1 MLGKK
6 KIQGVKSS
14 YLHHFI
20 EKSHEN
26 WNVNSDRVFPWL
38 YVKKKLKKN
47 NNTKQNKKNSIFWFQ
62 AKKVFWDLKCFKFLS
77 VEFVSTCQVYVQI

>member
-38 YVKKKLKKN
+38 YVKKKLKKKQQHK
-47 NNTKQNKKNSIFWFQ
+47 TKQKKQYFLISS
-62 AKKVFWDLKCFKFLS
+62 KKGILRP
-77 VEFVSTCQVYVQI
+77 